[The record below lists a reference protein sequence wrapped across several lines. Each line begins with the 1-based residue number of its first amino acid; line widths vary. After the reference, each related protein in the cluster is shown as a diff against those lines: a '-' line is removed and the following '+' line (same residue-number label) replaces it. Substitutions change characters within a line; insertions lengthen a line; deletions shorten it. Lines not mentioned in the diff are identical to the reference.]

1 MASVEDRRARVATT
15 VVFFMTGFVFAA
27 WGTRIPAIQERLA
40 LSPGELAVAVL
51 GLEGGAVIGLPAGG
65 ALCSRL
71 GSRQSLRIGLA
82 IYPTALFAAA
92 LAPRLVWLTAALAVM
107 AAATSVIDVAMNVQ
121 GVELERR
128 YRRPVLSGL
137 HAGHSFGMLAGGLAG
152 TLAAAVDLFVVTHF
166 AITGG
171 IGLVAGLA
179 ATYWLVGERRQ
190 PGQPL
195 LARPGGRL
203 LLLGIIAFCVFM
215 LDGTANNWSAAQLR
229 GERAA
234 SPGLAAAGF
243 TVFTLALA
251 LGRLAG
257 DRLIAR
263 FDRVQVVRAS
273 GLIAA
278 AGGAIVVVAP
288 GAALTLVG
296 WALLGA
302 GVAAVAPAVLG
313 AAPSLTEAPAPVAI
327 AAVTTLGYLGSF
339 TGPPLV
345 GGLAELFGLSRALG
359 LLVVGGA
366 VMPLLARR
374 ALRPRVTAPA
384 RSRAAARW

>member
-1 MASVEDRRARVATT
+1 
-15 VVFFMTGFVFAA
+15 
-27 WGTRIPAIQERLA
+27 
-40 LSPGELAVAVL
+40 
-51 GLEGGAVIGLPAGG
+51 
-65 ALCSRL
+65 
-71 GSRQSLRIGLA
+71 
-82 IYPTALFAAA
+82 
-92 LAPRLVWLTAALAVM
+92 
-107 AAATSVIDVAMNVQ
+107 
-121 GVELERR
+121 
-128 YRRPVLSGL
+128 
-137 HAGHSFGMLAGGLAG
+137 MLAGGLAG
-152 TLAAAVDLFVVTHF
+152 TLAAAVDLVVVTHF

-195 LARPGGRL
+195 LARPSGRL
-203 LLLGIIAFCVFM
+203 LLLGVVAFCVFM

-229 GERAA
+229 GDRAA

-243 TVFTLALA
+243 TAFTLALTF
-251 LGRLAG
+251 GRLAG

-263 FDRVQVVRAS
+263 FDRIRVVQAS

-288 GAALTLVG
+288 SAALTLVG
-296 WALLGA
+296 WAVLGA

-345 GGLAELFGLSRALG
+345 GGLAELLGLSRALG

-366 VMPLLARR
+366 VMALLARR

-384 RSRAAARW
+384 RCRAAARW